1 MRQTKYM
8 KNLAVLVFAFSAFCA
23 FAQDRLTGVSPPVP
37 LLIGYNQMKIV
48 SGVSDP
54 VKLAIGG
61 ASAAR
66 ADLTSVTRQEA
77 KEAVAKNV
85 APAASAN
92 RPNYYALLIGVEK
105 YQYANAN
112 LGNLNQPV
120 QDANALFSVL
130 SGDYGFK
137 QDNVLFLKNPT
148 RDQIIGAFEE
158 LARKVTPKDNLLIFY
173 AGHGIWD
180 ERLKVGYWLPAD
192 AKTDNKAAWIA
203 NSTIRDYISGIQSKH
218 TLLVTDA
225 CFSGSIFKTR
235 EVISEVN
242 EYAVAKIYQ
251 LPSRK
256 AMTSGTLT
264 TVPDKSKFM
273 EYLLKRLR
281 DNSAQFLTARQLFFS
296 VETAVMNNT
305 NTVPQF
311 GVIQET
317 GDEGGD
323 FIFMRQ

>member
-1 MRQTKYM
+1 M
-8 KNLAVLVFAFSAFCA
+8 KPLLLILLVGLLAPALAQEKFSA
-23 FAQDRLTGVSPPVP
+23 VSKPVS
-37 LLIGYNQMKIV
+37 LSIGFNQMKV
-48 SGVSDP
+48 ASAVSDP
-54 VKLAIGG
+54 VKLAIG
-61 ASAAR
+61 SENTSR
-66 ADLTSVTRQEA
+66 ADLTSVTKEEA
-77 KEAVAKNV
+77 AAAIAKT
-85 APAASAN
+85 APPAATAN

-120 QDANALFSVL
+120 KDAAALMTVL
-130 SGDYGFK
+130 AGDYNFK
-137 QDNVLFLKNPT
+137 EQNVQLLKNPT
-148 RDQIIGAFEE
+148 RDQIITAFED
-158 LARKVTPKDNLLIFY
+158 LAKKVTPKDNLLIFY

-180 ERLKVGYWLPAD
+180 ERLKVGYWLPSD
-192 AKTDNKAAWIA
+192 AKTDNKSAWIA

-218 TLLVTDA
+218 TLLITDA

-264 TVPDKSKFM
+264 TVPDTSKFM

-281 DNSAQFLTARQLFFS
+281 DNTSNFLTARQLFFS

-323 FIFMRQ
+323 FIFMRK

>member
-1 MRQTKYM
+1 MRGWIV
-8 KNLAVLVFAFSAFCA
+8 LALWWFAADARCQERA
-23 FAQDRLTGVSPPVP
+23 AGVSQPVS
-37 LLIGYNQMKIV
+37 LQIGFNQMKTF

-54 VKLAIGG
+54 VRLSLGG
-61 ASAAR
+61 SAPGAR
-66 ADLTSVTRQEA
+66 ADLASVTRQEA
-77 KEAVAKNV
+77 PEAIAKTA
-85 APAASAN
+85 APAAN
-92 RPNYYALLIGVEK
+92 RPNYFALLIGIEK

-112 LGNLNQPV
+112 LGNLDQPV
-120 QDANALFSVL
+120 QDASALMSVL
-130 SGDYGFK
+130 AGDYGFK
-137 QDNVLFLKNPT
+137 QENVLFLKNPT

-180 ERLKVGYWLPAD
+180 ERLKVGYWLPSD
-192 AKTDNKAAWIA
+192 ARTDNKSAWIA

-218 TLLVTDA
+218 TLLITDA

-235 EVISEVN
+235 EVLSEMN
-242 EYAVAKIYQ
+242 EHAVAKIYQ

-273 EYLLKRLR
+273 EYLLKRMR
-281 DNSAQFLTARQLFFS
+281 DNTAAFLTARQLFFS

-305 NTVPQF
+305 HTVPQF

-323 FIFMRQ
+323 FIFMRR

>member
-1 MRQTKYM
+1 M
-8 KNLAVLVFAFSAFCA
+8 KKLNAILFLLLSAAAVL
-23 FAQDRLTGVSPPVP
+23 AQSDAVKISGVSKPVS
-37 LLIGYNQMKIV
+37 LQIGMAGARSV

-54 VKLAIGG
+54 VALKFGTANL
-61 ASAAR
+61 SR
-66 ADLTSVTRQEA
+66 AESSLLTDTKKEEPK
-77 KEAVAKNV
+77 KEANAG
-85 APAASAN
+85 N
-92 RPNYYALLIGVEK
+92 RPTYYALLIGVEK
-105 YQYANAN
+105 YQYTNAG
-112 LGNLNQPV
+112 LANLNQPV
-120 QDANALFSVL
+120 KDATTFQQVLVQDYNF
-130 SGDYGFK
+130 
-137 QDNVLFLKNPT
+137 QPQNVSFLKNPS
-148 RDQIIGAFEE
+148 RDQIISAFEDM
-158 LARKVTPKDNLLIFY
+158 ARKITPKDNLLIFY

-180 ERLKVGYWLPAD
+180 ERLKVGYWLPSD
-192 AKTDNKAAWIA
+192 AKTDNKSNWIA
-203 NSTIRDYISGIQSKH
+203 NSTVRDYISGIQSKH
-218 TLLVTDA
+218 TLLITDA

-235 EVISEVN
+235 EVIAEVN

-264 TVPDKSKFM
+264 TVPDQSKFM

-281 DNSAQFLTARQLFFS
+281 DNSNQFLTARQLFFS

-323 FIFMRQ
+323 FIFMKR

>member
-1 MRQTKYM
+1 M
-8 KNLAVLVFAFSAFCA
+8 KKLFGIGLALVAVVASAQEKFS
-23 FAQDRLTGVSPPVP
+23 GVSKPVA
-37 LLIGYNQMKIV
+37 LSIGFNQMKV
-48 SGVSDP
+48 ASGVSDP
-54 VKLAIGG
+54 IKLAIGS
-61 ASAAR
+61 ASNSR
-66 ADLTSVTRQEA
+66 ADLTSVTKEEA
-77 KEAVAKNV
+77 KEAIAKT
-85 APAASAN
+85 APPATAAN

-120 QDANALFSVL
+120 KDASALMTVL
-130 SGDYGFK
+130 AGDYSFK
-137 QDNVLFLKNPT
+137 EENVLFLKNPT
-148 RDQIIGAFEE
+148 RDQIITAFED
-158 LARKVTPKDNLLIFY
+158 LAKKVTPKDNLLIFY

-180 ERLKVGYWLPAD
+180 ERLKVGYWLPSD
-192 AKTDNKAAWIA
+192 AKTDNKSAWIA

-218 TLLVTDA
+218 TLLITDA

-264 TVPDKSKFM
+264 TVPDTSKFM

-281 DNSAQFLTARQLFFS
+281 DNTNNFLTARQLFFS

-305 NTVPQF
+305 STVPQF

-323 FIFMRQ
+323 FIFMRK

>member
-1 MRQTKYM
+1 M
-8 KNLAVLVFAFSAFCA
+8 KKLNAILFLLLSAGAVLAQNDAVKISGISKPVSLQIGMASA
-23 FAQDRLTGVSPPVP
+23 RS
-37 LLIGYNQMKIV
+37 V

-54 VKLAIGG
+54 VALKFGTANL
-61 ASAAR
+61 SR
-66 ADLTSVTRQEA
+66 AESSLLTDTKKEEPK
-77 KEAVAKNV
+77 KEANGG
-85 APAASAN
+85 N
-92 RPNYYALLIGVEK
+92 RPTYYALLIGVEK
-105 YQYANAN
+105 YQYTNAG
-112 LGNLNQPV
+112 LANLNQPV
-120 QDANALFSVL
+120 KDATTFQQVLVQDYNF
-130 SGDYGFK
+130 
-137 QDNVLFLKNPT
+137 QPQNVSFLKNPS
-148 RDQIIGAFEE
+148 RDQIISAFEDM
-158 LARKVTPKDNLLIFY
+158 ARKITPKDNLLIFY

-180 ERLKVGYWLPAD
+180 ERLKVGYWLPSD
-192 AKTDNKAAWIA
+192 AKTDNKSNWIA
-203 NSTIRDYISGIQSKH
+203 NSTVRDYISGIQSKH
-218 TLLVTDA
+218 TLLITDA

-235 EVISEVN
+235 EVIAEVN

-264 TVPDKSKFM
+264 TVPDQSKFM

-281 DNSAQFLTARQLFFS
+281 DNSNQFLTARQLFFS

-323 FIFMRQ
+323 FIFMKR

>member
-1 MRQTKYM
+1 M
-8 KNLAVLVFAFSAFCA
+8 KRIKTILLLLLIAGSAM
-23 FAQDRLTGVSPPVP
+23 AQGDAIKISGVSKPTSLQV
-37 LLIGYNQMKIV
+37 GMAGARSV

-54 VKLAIGG
+54 ITLRFGEGNLSRAEVPLLAK
-61 ASAAR
+61 
-66 ADLTSVTRQEA
+66 TKKEEPK
-77 KEAVAKNV
+77 KEAETGNK
-85 APAASAN
+85 
-92 RPNYYALLIGVEK
+92 PNYYALLIGVEK
-105 YQYANAN
+105 YQYANAG
-112 LGNLNQPV
+112 LANLNQPV
-120 QDANALFSVL
+120 KDATTFQQVLVQDYNF
-130 SGDYGFK
+130 
-137 QDNVLFLKNPT
+137 QPQNVSFLKNPS
-148 RDQIIGAFEE
+148 RDQIISAFEDM
-158 LARKVTPKDNLLIFY
+158 ARKITPKDNLLIFY

-192 AKTDNKAAWIA
+192 AKTDNKSNWIA
-203 NSTIRDYISGIQSKH
+203 NSTVRDYISGIQSKH
-218 TLLVTDA
+218 TLLITDA

-235 EVISEVN
+235 EVVSEIN

-264 TVPDKSKFM
+264 TVPDQSKFM

-281 DNSAQFLTARQLFFS
+281 DNSNQFLTARQLFFS

-323 FIFMRQ
+323 FIFMRR

>member
-1 MRQTKYM
+1 M
-8 KNLAVLVFAFSAFCA
+8 KKFFAAFFLLLAV
-23 FAQDRLTGVSPPVP
+23 GVSAQEKVSGLSKPVS
-37 LLIGYNQMKIV
+37 LSIGFNQMKV
-48 SGVSDP
+48 ASGVSDP
-54 VKLAIGG
+54 IALAIG
-61 ASAAR
+61 STTPNVR
-66 ADLTSVTRQEA
+66 ADLTSVTKEEA
-77 KEAVAKNV
+77 KEALAKT
-85 APAASAN
+85 APPAAAAN

-120 QDANALFSVL
+120 KDANALMGVL
-130 SGDYGFK
+130 AGDYSFK
-137 QDNVLFLKNPT
+137 QENVLFLKNPT
-148 RDQIIGAFEE
+148 RDQIITAFED
-158 LARKVTPKDNLLIFY
+158 LAKKVTPKDNLLIFY

-180 ERLKVGYWLPAD
+180 ERLKVGYWLPSD
-192 AKTDNKAAWIA
+192 AKTDNKSAWIA

-218 TLLVTDA
+218 TLLITDA

-264 TVPDKSKFM
+264 TVPDTSKFM

-281 DNSAQFLTARQLFFS
+281 DNTNNFLTARQLFFS

-323 FIFMRQ
+323 FIFMRK

>member
-1 MRQTKYM
+1 MRAITF
-8 KNLAVLVFAFSAFCA
+8 LGLLGLVLTSA
-23 FAQDRLTGVSPPVP
+23 AQEKISGVSKPVA
-37 LLIGYNQMKIV
+37 LSIGFNQMKV
-48 SGVSDP
+48 ASGVSDP
-54 VKLAIGG
+54 VKVAIGNG
-61 ASAAR
+61 STTR
-66 ADLTSVTRQEA
+66 ADLTSVTKEEA
-77 KEAVAKNV
+77 STAIAKTA
-85 APAASAN
+85 APAATAN

-120 QDANALFSVL
+120 KDATALMTVL
-130 SGDYGFK
+130 AGDYSFK
-137 QDNVLFLKNPT
+137 QENVQILKNPT
-148 RDQIIGAFEE
+148 RDQIITAFED
-158 LARKVTPKDNLLIFY
+158 LAKKVTPKDNLLIFY

-180 ERLKVGYWLPAD
+180 ERLKVGYWLPSD
-192 AKTDNKAAWIA
+192 AKTDNKSAWIA

-218 TLLVTDA
+218 TLLITDA

-264 TVPDKSKFM
+264 TVPDTSKFM

-281 DNSAQFLTARQLFFS
+281 DNTNNFLTARQLFFS

-323 FIFMRQ
+323 FIFMRK